1 MGTSITEDDQVAT
14 LLCSLPESYNSL
26 ITALESRA
34 DNLTLEFV
42 HARLF
47 LEEHKRKEN
56 SLTSDTEEKPL
67 LSKHDR
73 TNQKSYKSR
82 RKGKCHN
89 CGIPGHWARECRKP
103 KKEKP
108 KEGKEKQD
116 GASYHAST
124 EHASFY
130 SSKRVNQ
137 KDLTWYTDSG
147 ASQHMSYDKE
157 MMVDY
162 VHFENPQKVGL
173 GDNRVVQA
181 LGKGNIWLDIKDEN
195 DYNPARLVDVLYVP
209 DLAKNLFSVNAAA
222 KRGYTIELQ
231 QSGCVILD
239 KFRKISGSGK
249 LQNNLYVLDVN
260 GKNEKFHHVNVASN
274 EHLEDLWHQRF
285 GHLSTT
291 NLRLLRD
298 QKLVS
303 GMDFQSAKESD
314 FFEGCA
320 HGKQKR
326 VSFPKGQATRT
337 REILEIVHNDVCGP
351 MQENSLGGSRYFV
364 TFIDDKSRFTTV
376 YFVKTKDQVLEK
388 FKEYEAMV
396 TNMTQKK
403 IKVLRSDNGG
413 EYTSKEFSNYLK
425 EKGIQ
430 QQLSVPRTPQQNGV
444 AERMNRT
451 IQETARS
458 MMHKAG
464 QDKKFWAEAVCTA
477 VMIRNRSPTVSV
489 DNMTPYE
496 CFYGSKSD
504 VSRFKVFGCKA
515 YMHVPKENRKKWD
528 SKTKKCIFVG
538 YTITSKGYRLYDPVS
553 KKICVSR
560 DVLFDEDQFIHRKKE
575 TQVFDT
581 SDSDSMPDNEEEPQ
595 EINEPMPQAT
605 QEDQETI
612 DNGESTVKKRM

>member
-1 MGTSITEDDQVAT
+1 
-14 LLCSLPESYNSL
+14 
-26 ITALESRA
+26 
-34 DNLTLEFV
+34 
-42 HARLF
+42 
-47 LEEHKRKEN
+47 
-56 SLTSDTEEKPL
+56 
-67 LSKHDR
+67 
-73 TNQKSYKSR
+73 
-82 RKGKCHN
+82 
-89 CGIPGHWARECRKP
+89 
-103 KKEKP
+103 
-108 KEGKEKQD
+108 
-116 GASYHAST
+116 
-124 EHASFY
+124 
-130 SSKRVNQ
+130 
-137 KDLTWYTDSG
+137 
-147 ASQHMSYDKE
+147 
-157 MMVDY
+157 MMIDY
-162 VHFENPQKVGL
+162 VHFENPQKVRL

-209 DLAKNLFSVNAAA
+209 DLAKNLFSVSAAA

-260 GKNEKFHHVNVASN
+260 ERNEKFHHVNVASN

-285 GHLSTT
+285 GHLSRN

-314 FFEGCA
+314 FCEGCA
-320 HGKQKR
+320 HGKHKR
-326 VSFPKGQATRT
+326 ASFPKGQATRAS
-337 REILEIVHNDVCGP
+337 EILEIVHSDVCGP

-364 TFIDDKSRFTTV
+364 TFIDDKSRFTAV
-376 YFVKTKDQVLEK
+376 YFMKTKDQVLEK
-388 FKEYEAMV
+388 FKEHEAMV
-396 TNMTQKK
+396 TNMTEKK
-403 IKVLRSDNGG
+403 IKILRSDNGG

-458 MMHKAG
+458 MMHNAG

-496 CFYGSKSD
+496 CFYGSKPD
-504 VSRFKVFGCKA
+504 VSHFKVFGC
-515 YMHVPKENRKKWD
+515 
-528 SKTKKCIFVG
+528 
-538 YTITSKGYRLYDPVS
+538 
-553 KKICVSR
+553 
-560 DVLFDEDQFIHRKKE
+560 
-575 TQVFDT
+575 
-581 SDSDSMPDNEEEPQ
+581 
-595 EINEPMPQAT
+595 
-605 QEDQETI
+605 
-612 DNGESTVKKRM
+612 

>member
-1 MGTSITEDDQVAT
+1 M
-14 LLCSLPESYNSL
+14 
-26 ITALESRA
+26 
-34 DNLTLEFV
+34 
-42 HARLF
+42 
-47 LEEHKRKEN
+47 
-56 SLTSDTEEKPL
+56 
-67 LSKHDR
+67 
-73 TNQKSYKSR
+73 
-82 RKGKCHN
+82 
-89 CGIPGHWARECRKP
+89 
-103 KKEKP
+103 
-108 KEGKEKQD
+108 
-116 GASYHAST
+116 
-124 EHASFY
+124 
-130 SSKRVNQ
+130 
-137 KDLTWYTDSG
+137 
-147 ASQHMSYDKE
+147 
-157 MMVDY
+157 
-162 VHFENPQKVGL
+162 
-173 GDNRVVQA
+173 
-181 LGKGNIWLDIKDEN
+181 
-195 DYNPARLVDVLYVP
+195 
-209 DLAKNLFSVNAAA
+209 
-222 KRGYTIELQ
+222 
-231 QSGCVILD
+231 ILD

-260 GKNEKFHHVNVASN
+260 EKNEKFHHVNVASN
-274 EHLEDLWHQRF
+274 EPLEDLWHQRF
-285 GHLSTT
+285 GHLSRN

-303 GMDFQSAKESD
+303 GIDFQSAKESD
-314 FFEGCA
+314 FCEGCA

-326 VSFPKGQATRT
+326 ASFPKGQATRAS
-337 REILEIVHNDVCGP
+337 EILDIVHSDVCGP

-364 TFIDDKSRFTTV
+364 TFIDDKSRFTAV
-376 YFVKTKDQVLEK
+376 YFMKTKDQVLEK

-396 TNMTQKK
+396 TNMTEKK
-403 IKVLRSDNGG
+403 IKILRSDNGG

-458 MMHKAG
+458 MMHNAG

-496 CFYGSKSD
+496 CFYGSKPD
-504 VSRFKVFGCKA
+504 VSHFKVFGCKA

-538 YTITSKGYRLYDPVS
+538 YSITSKGYRLYDPVS
-553 KKICVSR
+553 RKICVSR
-560 DVLFDEDQFIHRKKE
+560 DVLFDEDQFIHCKKE

-581 SDSDSMPDNEEEPQ
+581 NDSDSMPDNEEEPQ

-612 DNGESTVKKRM
+612 DNGENTSEETDVTQQQRQLRRSMRKREPPDRHGVSITGNWWQNNVACSDGEYSSEEPTQP